1 MLSKLSQLLKFRPV
15 QEDRKNIWDIFVENH
30 CISFNGKYLATA
42 TKKSQINFEFLLLSI
57 TFFVLV
63 SF

>member
-1 MLSKLSQLLKFRPV
+1 MLLKLSHLLNFRPV
-15 QEDRKNIWDIFVENH
+15 QEVRKKIWGIFVENH
-30 CISFNGKYLATA
+30 CISFYGKYLATA